1 MDVHLKYVNV
11 YTPHRCHGDITI
23 QDEFHTRLKFNR
35 RGLVGMVN
43 GGRDDNGAQFFFTL
57 DRADELNKKN
67 TLFGKVDI
75 HFVYHVSILC

>member
-1 MDVHLKYVNV
+1 
-11 YTPHRCHGDITI
+11 
-23 QDEFHTRLKFNR
+23 
-35 RGLVGMVN
+35 MVN

-57 DRADELNKKN
+57 GRADELNKKN